1 MAEIRIFEY
10 PETNQKGHLTKAC
23 EELEGLGAKNISYLK
38 NGKPV
43 AENLF
48 VSISHSNGRCA
59 VCVSEREVGIDIEKI
74 SDRDFEKIVRRFFGE
89 KEKEYYFKNKTPQ
102 IFYEI
107 WTRKEAYSKI
117 SGDGIRDIMKA
128 TDTFSLDGYEF
139 KTQIQDGFVLTTCEK
154 KNTD

>member
-1 MAEIRIFEY
+1 MAEIKVFEY
-10 PETNQKGHLTKAC
+10 CETNQKGHLARAC
-23 EELEGLGAKNISYLK
+23 EELERLGAENISYLK

-43 AENLF
+43 ADNLF

-74 SDRDFEKIVRRFFGE
+74 ADRDFEKIVRKTFSK
-89 KEKEYYFKNKTPQ
+89 KEREYYFNSKSPQ
-102 IFYEI
+102 TFYEI
-107 WTRKEAYSKI
+107 WTRKEAHSKI
-117 SGDGIRDIMKA
+117 SGEGIRDIMKA
-128 TDTFSLDGYEF
+128 TDTFSLEGYEF